1 MRTFYRT
8 VIMLLTLSAVQT
20 AWADGNNWMASL
32 PDNVYIT
39 QLSIP
44 GTHDAATSTCSGVS
58 KTQTYTISQQWEK
71 GVRVF
76 DLRPTDENDDG
87 PIYHGSGIFRSST
100 GTTLKAELGN
110 LKTKL
115 AANSTEFAIVI
126 IRNEN
131 NTGQDNGKWKE
142 VIKPILDAYND
153 VLTEWNPDLRLGDV
167 RGKILVFARDEVTET
182 KAAKVWDWGD
192 NQTYKGDILLN
203 DNGAFHIV
211 LQDYYDNVN
220 TTTKKNAIGAMLDE
234 STTIHSPNRL
244 YINHA
249 SGVASLS
256 PSTCA
261 KATNPYICDYLDS
274 HQNVGPTGIIM
285 MDFAGDNGNINNNY
299 RGADLVNKIIANNN
313 ALTANFSGPVGEYYL
328 QNVETGQW
336 IQGYQAIARA
346 DRNRW
351 NTSANMG
358 SYGRPFKPQ
367 DYNAD
372 GWTLNT
378 LAGDEKLNCEYAGDG
393 MLSLDYGYAGGPTRW
408 KITGPKEKAYITVNH
423 DRWLSVDDS
432 NLLRNDKTTRNAW
445 KLWTRDERIEAMSS
459 ATEQT
464 PIDVTWLMVNPE
476 LMNNDKRTPQWTTTL
491 EKNGDGE
498 RDGWRDGFHPNRI
511 YETWNYTSM
520 DFYQTIT
527 VPNGNYEVQAYAL
540 FSPTEGNGL
549 CKADYEDY
557 VANGDATVNGYLY
570 ANNEQVKLPS
580 IYSFTSPTPK
590 ADYAA
595 KELNGGV
602 SVVDGWW
609 QAARAMGEDG
619 KFHSKPLRVTVTD
632 GQLRLGIRETNNTSP
647 FKSHWIIIGSFSLKY
662 LGVETVTI
670 NENTD
675 VKTDVQSQG
684 TTYNLNGQRVAH
696 PTKGVFI
703 IDGKK
708 VVIK

>member
-1 MRTFYRT
+1 M
-8 VIMLLTLSAVQT
+8 
-20 AWADGNNWMASL
+20 
-32 PDNVYIT
+32 
-39 QLSIP
+39 
-44 GTHDAATSTCSGVS
+44 
-58 KTQTYTISQQWEK
+58 
-71 GVRVF
+71 
-76 DLRPTDENDDG
+76 
-87 PIYHGSGIFRSST
+87 
-100 GTTLKAELGN
+100 
-110 LKTKL
+110 
-115 AANSTEFAIVI
+115 
-126 IRNEN
+126 
-131 NTGQDNGKWKE
+131 
-142 VIKPILDAYND
+142 
-153 VLTEWNPDLRLGDV
+153 
-167 RGKILVFARDEVTET
+167 
-182 KAAKVWDWGD
+182 
-192 NQTYKGDILLN
+192 
-203 DNGAFHIV
+203 
-211 LQDYYDNVN
+211 
-220 TTTKKNAIGAMLDE
+220 
-234 STTIHSPNRL
+234 
-244 YINHA
+244 
-249 SGVASLS
+249 S

-540 FSPTEGNGL
+540 FSPTEGGGL
-549 CKADYEDY
+549 CKADYDDY